1 MLKKKYAKELK
12 GNENCPHC
20 GAQLIK
26 IEPAEDFN
34 GKSYKQKFAC
44 NKCGIDGFFVFE
56 YKLKSAKYK
65 IEKGKNNM
73 TFKEALDAKE
83 ENIYA
88 EYQMRAARIVNWLLE
103 NDEITEEESEEL
115 YQLLWSEISE
125 SDDEFDQLVYE
136 YIDQIREEE

>member
-1 MLKKKYAKELK
+1 
-12 GNENCPHC
+12 
-20 GAQLIK
+20 
-26 IEPAEDFN
+26 
-34 GKSYKQKFAC
+34 
-44 NKCGIDGFFVFE
+44 
-56 YKLKSAKYK
+56 
-65 IEKGKNNM
+65 M